1 LSSSNKKDTKNY
13 SAVSTGNVK
22 SFELDKIIVDVKI
35 QIRKLSKGYNEQ
47 IQRIG
52 NFLKVKKLVKEEDIC
67 AEIKNALRDEIKE
80 RLVSSDTIERCC
92 PNEWKRKTKPKDN
105 REPQLR
111 IFEGK
116 NLQEQEEETVT
127 STNLS
132 VTPEGQVLQQEYKAS
147 DSKVSEEQ
155 HNQKEKQFLQKIE
168 QKQEQIIKQ
177 QQIIK
182 DQETE
187 LEKLRPLAEQ
197 QTEQSQLTKE
207 NIGLKEK
214 LEKLQEENKRLRAGL
229 DESKKE
235 GQLKILVDEWTLS
248 KQLLGLRSSKYRK
261 LHIVIENNKFV
272 AIEGAD

>member
-1 LSSSNKKDTKNY
+1 
-13 SAVSTGNVK
+13 
-22 SFELDKIIVDVKI
+22 
-35 QIRKLSKGYNEQ
+35 
-47 IQRIG
+47 
-52 NFLKVKKLVKEEDIC
+52 
-67 AEIKNALRDEIKE
+67 
-80 RLVSSDTIERCC
+80 
-92 PNEWKRKTKPKDN
+92 
-105 REPQLR
+105 LR

-132 VTPEGQVLQQEYKAS
+132 VSSEGQVLQQEYKAS

-187 LEKLRPLAEQ
+187 LEKLRPLAEEQRQ
-197 QTEQSQLTKE
+197 QTEQSQWTKE

-235 GQLKILVDEWTLS
+235 GQLKILVDEWTLNN
-248 KQLLGLRSSKYRK
+248 QLLGLRSSKYRK